1 MSFRVTREGF
11 KKRFQSIFGLTKVIR
26 MFAIKNQ
33 AKQKVYEDT
42 LHTIVIKGRHS
53 DTRIPS
59 TQV

>member
-11 KKRFQSIFGLTKVIR
+11 KKISIFGLTKVIR